1 MSDSLAIK
9 MASPLAVQHE
19 ETCCFHCG
27 LPVPQGAHYPIVFDN
42 ISHPSCCRGCQAVA
56 QVILESDHGDYYRHR
71 TELPQP
77 AVGADEQA
85 PDWLQTIRL
94 FDLPEIQSTFVRQ
107 EPGDA
112 REASLILEGI
122 VCAACVWL
130 NERHIAALPGVLQ
143 ADVNYSTRRAR
154 VRWDDSRI
162 HLSDILKAIR
172 DIGYSAHPFDSSRQE
187 AVYQKE
193 RKTALRRLF
202 IAGFGMMQV
211 MMYAVPMY
219 LADDGTMSA
228 DIAGLM
234 RWSSLLLTLPVVFYS
249 AWPFFVGAMRDLKR
263 RRAGMDVPVALGVG
277 SAFIASVWA
286 TVSGGGQVYF
296 DSVSMF
302 VFFLLTG
309 RFLEMIAQ
317 RKAGEAAES
326 LVKLIPAV
334 ATFLPNYPSYEGEAR
349 VPLSRLKRG
358 DHVLIRPGES
368 IPADG
373 SVVDGESGVDESL
386 LTGESRTVAKGL
398 NAPLVGGAINLASP
412 LVMQVER
419 LGQDTVLSG
428 IVRLLDRAQ
437 SEKPRMARIA
447 DRVAGWF
454 VTGLLLIAAGVGL
467 AWYSLDAQRAL
478 WITISVLV
486 VSCPCALSLA
496 TPVALAAAT
505 GRLTRLGLLI
515 TRGHALETLSKAT
528 HVVFDK
534 TGTLTEGKMQVLE
547 VLVADEGKRD
557 EYVALAAVLEQG
569 SEHPVGRA
577 VRSLAPASG
586 VTRASNMT
594 DIKGVPGSGMEGII
608 NGVRY
613 RLGSPHFVAAL
624 HGLEM
629 PWKEALTHS
638 DTLVALGND
647 HGWLALFVLGDGLR
661 EDASALIRGLQDMGL
676 EVSLLSG
683 DRREVVAKVA
693 DTLGIKHWD
702 AELEPAGKLA
712 KLKEFQQHGARLV
725 MVGDG
730 VNDAPVLAAA
740 DVSVA
745 MGSGTE
751 VAQASADMV
760 LLSTRLLH
768 LLDGVKAARLTD
780 RVIRQNLAWAVMY
793 NLVAIPAAAL
803 GYVTPWMAGIGMS
816 ASSLLVV
823 LNALRLTGKPGRSAN
838 NTFTKPRES

>member
-1 MSDSLAIK
+1 MSDGLAIK
-9 MASPLAVQHE
+9 MASPLAVQRE

-27 LPVPQGAHYPIVFDN
+27 LPVPPGAHYPVLFN
-42 ISHPSCCRGCQAVA
+42 HISHPSCCRGCQAVA
-56 QVILESDHGDYYRHR
+56 QVILDSDHGDYYRHR
-71 TELPQP
+71 TELPP
-77 AVGADEQA
+77 TAVGEAGRA
-85 PDWLQTIRL
+85 TDWLKELKL
-94 FDLPEIQSTFVRQ
+94 FDLPEIQNTFVRQ
-107 EPGDA
+107 EQGDT

-130 NERHIAALPGVLQ
+130 NERHIASLPGVLQ

-162 HLSDILKAIR
+162 HLSDILQAIR
-172 DIGYSAHPFDSSRQE
+172 DIGYSAHPFDSSRQD

-219 LADDGTMSA
+219 LADDGTMTA
-228 DIAGLM
+228 DIADLM
-234 RWSSLLLTLPVVFYS
+234 RWSSLLLTFPVVFYS
-249 AWPFFVGAMRDLKR
+249 AWPFFAGAWRDLKR

-334 ATFLPNYPSYEGEAR
+334 ATWLPNYPSYEGEER

-373 SVVDGESGVDESL
+373 NVVDGESGVDESL
-386 LTGESRTVAKGL
+386 LTGESRAVAKGL
-398 NAPLVGGAINLASP
+398 NAPLVGGAINIASP

-447 DRVAGWF
+447 DRVASWF
-454 VTGLLLIAAGVGL
+454 VTGLLLVAAVVGL
-467 AWYSLDAQRAL
+467 TWYSLDAQRAL

-515 TRGHALETLSKAT
+515 TRGHALETLSRAT

-547 VLVADEGKRD
+547 VLVVDEAKRED
-557 EYVALAAVLEQG
+557 YIALAAVLEQG

-577 VRSLAPASG
+577 IRSIASDSG
-586 VTRASNMT
+586 TMAGMT
-594 DIKGVPGSGMEGII
+594 GIKSISGNGMEGIL
-608 NGVRY
+608 NGMRY
-613 RLGSPHFVAAL
+613 RLGNPGFVAAL
-624 HGLEM
+624 HGREI
-629 PWKEALTHS
+629 PWKTALTQA
-638 DTLVALGND
+638 DTLVALGNEC
-647 HGWLALFVLGDGLR
+647 GWLALFVLGDRVR
-661 EDASALIRGLQDMGL
+661 EDAPQLIRGLQAMGL

-683 DRREVVAKVA
+683 DRQEVVAKVA
-693 DTLGIKHWD
+693 ATLGIKHWD
-702 AELEPAGKLA
+702 AELEPVGKLA
-712 KLKEFQQHGARLV
+712 KLKDLQQHGARLV

-751 VAQASADMV
+751 VAQASADTV
-760 LLSTRLLH
+760 LLSAQLLH
-768 LLDGVKAARLTD
+768 LLDGIKVARLTD
-780 RVIRQNLAWAVMY
+780 HVIRQNLAWAMIY
-793 NLVAIPAAAL
+793 NVVAIPAAAL

-823 LNALRLTGKPGRSAN
+823 LNALRLTGKSGGLTSNALAKPG
-838 NTFTKPRES
+838 ES